1 MGKLYIKGDAILRNK
16 VLGFFE
22 MLYPGLNKGYLA
34 GNNHDN
40 AYYVNEDGRLGYKR
54 ISELEEG
61 EEVYIFK
68 SFIEKYPYRKG
79 DKVVHDWGVRGR
91 FDSEV
96 TGAYWD
102 EKLNKL
108 RYYIHHEGGIVTYSV
123 DVERLSLYPS
133 QATCEDSVQCE
144 LPKQDQ
150 PAEDSEEVA
159 VINMNDVQG
168 SIVASG
174 EIGVACFIPEA
185 DMKKNHVISF
195 EHCQA
200 DKTEII
206 LGDGYELKTEED
218 GRIFVVRKE
227 KVWPKTY
234 LDCCGVVEYCSP
246 FISFGAYSGPLSALA
261 DLLICR
267 DAYWK
272 LAGGWG
278 PEKMRGSLIPCIVNV
293 NGEIVCDRIITTPG
307 CLQFPTEEIRDIFY
321 ENFKDLIE
329 KCKELL

>member
-1 MGKLYIKGDAILRNK
+1 MGKLYIKGNIHQVDDVIS
-16 VLGFFE
+16 FFE
-22 MLYPGLNKGYLA
+22 MLYPGFNNIGLSGKYCYNAYCVDEKGYL
-34 GNNHDN
+34 D
-40 AYYVNEDGRLGYKR
+40 YKR
-54 ISELEEG
+54 ISDLEEA
-61 EEVYIFK
+61 EEVYDFETLIK
-68 SFIEKYPYRKG
+68 KYPYRTG
-79 DKVVHDWGVRGR
+79 DKVVHDWGFNGC

-102 EKLNKL
+102 EELNKL
-108 RYYIHHEGGIVTYSV
+108 RYYIRHEGETITYAV
-123 DVERLSLYPS
+123 DMERLSLYPS
-133 QATCEDSVQCE
+133 PATCGDSVQCE

-159 VINMNDVQG
+159 VINMNDMQG
-168 SIVASG
+168 SIVASD
-174 EIGVACFIPEA
+174 ETGVACFVPEA
-185 DMKKNHVISF
+185 DMKKNHVVSF

-206 LGDGYELKTEED
+206 LGDGYELKTEAD

-234 LDCCGVVEYCSP
+234 LECCGVVERCSP
-246 FISFGAYSGPLSALA
+246 FISSGAYSGPLSTLA

-272 LAGGWG
+272 LAEGWD

-321 ENFKDLIE
+321 ENFKDSIE
-329 KCKELL
+329 KCRELL